1 MRLLFGFLLV
11 LSALALN
18 GQNKESY
25 FKYYR
30 DWSGQE
36 IPSWAQLMYSEDP
49 DVREVDYLFE
59 EYFINRIKIKD
70 LHVRNYNYWRK
81 HIRNWI
87 DLEGKIRQPS
97 PQEEKMTNEFLHS
110 LRVSQARS
118 SNPWV
123 SLGPVETYQPESLRP
138 ISFQANVYSISQS
151 LSHRDLLIAGTE
163 SGGIFKSENRGA
175 DWQQLASQL
184 EITSVKSV
192 GIDPN
197 NPQFF
202 LAAANERIFRSLD
215 RGENW
220 EEVAH
225 INGQG
230 YEFLF
235 PRGDSNKI
243 YCASASGL
251 YLSEDQGFSWR
262 LEQNL
267 RTWDIVQHPIKDSV
281 LYLLQIAP
289 GNISR
294 PLFKKSNNYGKDW
307 QTLEEGWYQPERED
321 QANAGGGKIAVSLAD
336 PERVYAAL
344 IGESK
349 LGDDGWI
356 GLFRSDDAGEHWY
369 LPAGQVGGPYQ
380 APNQHPW
387 NIAAYSDGYHQG
399 FYNFSLGVS
408 SIDADRIW
416 IGTVRLTESK
426 DGGYTFESIGA
437 ANSIKHNLIHADVQ
451 YLLVNK
457 DEIWIAT
464 DGGIDYSKDELE
476 THTSLKRGIFA
487 SDYWGFGTGWNED
500 VLFGGKY
507 HNGNG
512 AYYQSY
518 GLGNY
523 LHVGGVEEA
532 TGYVNR
538 QENRQLYFNEWWA
551 GRTGAVKIP
560 DDISGKVHRLSSLPL
575 IPNENYVESSS
586 SGIYF
591 DPNYSQHLFMG
602 SGGGIWF
609 SDNGGARFDLLHEF
623 GPGKV
628 YEIVLSRNNPKVM
641 YAVYH
646 EGGFWDGCDIYKT
659 DDGGVNWNRLERI
672 PANRWRLEIS
682 LSPEND
688 QELWVATA
696 RGQNGAKVFRTL
708 DGGESWANMS
718 SDQLNDQQMRDIIHQ
733 EGTEGIVYLATNRNV
748 FYFDGD
754 AWQVMSEGL
763 PFAINSLSLSIFYR
777 DSKLRLSTYGRGLW
791 ETALVE
797 KSRPRSLPMTQ
808 HSEISCARDTL
819 FLDCHSVLEHDGAM
833 WNWEI
838 TPEPEWISDPFS
850 RNPSIVLGK
859 DGIYDVQLSI
869 QDKEGNLDSRE
880 IGSFFNAKSSCSVD
894 PDMGFSMAMEH
905 SGDFFQISNLNL
917 QSNTMTVMAWIKP
930 EDIQNSYAAIFMND
944 GETAGFNFRDNNVL
958 GYHWPNGA
966 WWWDSGLRAKE
977 GEWNHVAMVVESN
990 GITLYL
996 NGQSAKHTFTVPEV
1010 FFQSV
1015 KVGNYKGWGDR
1026 NMKGEVEEL
1035 SIWNRALSEEEI
1047 RLRRHLILSQDSP
1060 ITGLIAYYQFNETT
1074 NRVNDRIGNAHGQ
1087 LNSGAHRAISTA
1099 PAGWGRSAKVTLDSN
1114 TPELNLDSIGWRS
1127 KLYSDE
1133 DFSAEAIVTQ
1143 IENPHYDFPQGMIAP
1158 YWITNLYSNSLSS
1171 LYWEMLQLKVQSNE
1185 NQQYTQATLE
1195 TRGENNFGPQWQSQ
1209 CQNKES
1215 DSSNFFLF
1223 DGEECLSLEGSGQWA
1238 LSGLN
1243 LSTFVQNKPLLPNNL
1258 VLYPN
1263 PLPSGENINFK
1274 NKNSQKGRLLVY
1286 TTEGKL
1292 LRIFPLSPEEQST
1305 YLSLPPGQYLWQ
1317 WRGNLTWEH
1326 GVLMIH

>member
-1 MRLLFGFLLV
+1 
-11 LSALALN
+11 
-18 GQNKESY
+18 
-25 FKYYR
+25 
-30 DWSGQE
+30 
-36 IPSWAQLMYSEDP
+36 
-49 DVREVDYLFE
+49 
-59 EYFINRIKIKD
+59 
-70 LHVRNYNYWRK
+70 
-81 HIRNWI
+81 
-87 DLEGKIRQPS
+87 
-97 PQEEKMTNEFLHS
+97 
-110 LRVSQARS
+110 
-118 SNPWV
+118 
-123 SLGPVETYQPESLRP
+123 
-138 ISFQANVYSISQS
+138 
-151 LSHRDLLIAGTE
+151 
-163 SGGIFKSENRGA
+163 
-175 DWQQLASQL
+175 
-184 EITSVKSV
+184 
-192 GIDPN
+192 
-197 NPQFF
+197 
-202 LAAANERIFRSLD
+202 
-215 RGENW
+215 
-220 EEVAH
+220 
-225 INGQG
+225 
-230 YEFLF
+230 
-235 PRGDSNKI
+235 
-243 YCASASGL
+243 
-251 YLSEDQGFSWR
+251 
-262 LEQNL
+262 
-267 RTWDIVQHPIKDSV
+267 
-281 LYLLQIAP
+281 
-289 GNISR
+289 
-294 PLFKKSNNYGKDW
+294 
-307 QTLEEGWYQPERED
+307 
-321 QANAGGGKIAVSLAD
+321 
-336 PERVYAAL
+336 
-344 IGESK
+344 
-349 LGDDGWI
+349 
-356 GLFRSDDAGEHWY
+356 
-369 LPAGQVGGPYQ
+369 
-380 APNQHPW
+380 
-387 NIAAYSDGYHQG
+387 
-399 FYNFSLGVS
+399 
-408 SIDADRIW
+408 
-416 IGTVRLTESK
+416 
-426 DGGYTFESIGA
+426 
-437 ANSIKHNLIHADVQ
+437 
-451 YLLVNK
+451 
-457 DEIWIAT
+457 
-464 DGGIDYSKDELE
+464 
-476 THTSLKRGIFA
+476 
-487 SDYWGFGTGWNED
+487 
-500 VLFGGKY
+500 
-507 HNGNG
+507 
-512 AYYQSY
+512 
-518 GLGNY
+518 
-523 LHVGGVEEA
+523 
-532 TGYVNR
+532 
-538 QENRQLYFNEWWA
+538 
-551 GRTGAVKIP
+551 
-560 DDISGKVHRLSSLPL
+560 
-575 IPNENYVESSS
+575 
-586 SGIYF
+586 
-591 DPNYSQHLFMG
+591 
-602 SGGGIWF
+602 
-609 SDNGGARFDLLHEF
+609 
-623 GPGKV
+623 
-628 YEIVLSRNNPKVM
+628 
-641 YAVYH
+641 
-646 EGGFWDGCDIYKT
+646 
-659 DDGGVNWNRLERI
+659 
-672 PANRWRLEIS
+672 
-682 LSPEND
+682 
-688 QELWVATA
+688 
-696 RGQNGAKVFRTL
+696 
-708 DGGESWANMS
+708 
-718 SDQLNDQQMRDIIHQ
+718 
-733 EGTEGIVYLATNRNV
+733 
-748 FYFDGD
+748 
-754 AWQVMSEGL
+754 
-763 PFAINSLSLSIFYR
+763 
-777 DSKLRLSTYGRGLW
+777 
-791 ETALVE
+791 
-797 KSRPRSLPMTQ
+797 
-808 HSEISCARDTL
+808 
-819 FLDCHSVLEHDGAM
+819 VLEHDGAM